1 MAKKINQG
9 LDKLAFRTGTRGAR
23 EEFSHAEVKPAA
35 LVRFSFQDKT
45 FVFLNGIMFNRDTG
59 EQNEDHSPL
68 KVCL

>member
-9 LDKLAFRTGTRGAR
+9 LDKLAFRTGTRG

-35 LVRFSFQDKT
+35 SVRFSFQDKT
-45 FVFLNGIMFNRDTG
+45 FVFLNGIMFNRDRD
-59 EQNEDHSPL
+59 EQNEDRSPL